1 MNITPCNVTIR
12 NYINLQQEV
21 TEDALASAEFGL
33 AYDLLYF
40 GAESAETPKYD
51 LFVRTLT
58 KKGVRPERASELAKM
73 VNELI

>member
-1 MNITPCNVTIR
+1 MNIA
-12 NYINLQQEV
+12 NYIDLNQEY
-21 TEDALASAEFGL
+21 TEDALKSAEFGL

-51 LFVRTLT
+51 RFVSVLT